1 MNRRKSR
8 ETAMRLIY
16 EMSINK
22 ENYEEIIKNFSDNDD
37 SEEGDMDR
45 EALDMEYVKRILK
58 GVQENMVK
66 IDSTIEPYLKNWK
79 LSRLSKIDLAI
90 LRICTYEILF
100 EEDIPA
106 IVSVNEGVE
115 LAKKYS
121 QDTTGAFINGVLGN
135 LVK

>member
-8 ETAMRLIY
+8 EVAMKLIY

-22 ENYEEIIKNFSDNDD
+22 ESHEEIIKNFSDNSYDV
-37 SEEGDMDR
+37 EEEHIEKEAVDMDYLR
-45 EALDMEYVKRILK
+45 KVLK
-58 GVQENMVK
+58 GVQDNLVK

-79 LSRLSKIDLAI
+79 LNRISKIDLAI
-90 LRICTYEILF
+90 LRVCTYEILF

-106 IVSVNEGVE
+106 VVSVNEAVE

-121 QDTTGAFINGVLGN
+121 QDITGSFINGVLGN
-135 LVK
+135 LV